1 LVANAPARW
10 SGFTLGRLSALATG
24 AGADLLPP
32 ASDIEGEDAGP
43 DERGWAECG
52 DLCERPG
59 CPVSVSWIHRDEVR
73 VNNP

>member
-1 LVANAPARW
+1 MVANAPAKW

-24 AGADLLPP
+24 AGAGLLPP
-32 ASDIEGEDAGP
+32 ASDIEGEDWDRTARLGGM
-43 DERGWAECG
+43 R

-59 CPVSVSWIHRDEVR
+59 CPVSVSWNRDEVP

>member
-1 LVANAPARW
+1 M
-10 SGFTLGRLSALATG
+10 
-24 AGADLLPP
+24 LPP